1 MHRNQINNKVYVG
14 ITGMA
19 PEKRWQNGRG
29 YSYNTHFSNAIKK
42 YGWDHFDHIIL
53 EENLTQDEAKQKEIE
68 YIQYYNATNPQNG
81 YNVSPGGDGQLKPVY
96 QYDRF
101 TGRFLKQWKGTI
113 EIEKELNIPNPDI
126 SAVCLGKVKTSHNFY
141 FSYVDYGPQLP
152 HDIYNW
158 INTNDWH
165 VMVAQYGLDG
175 KFINVYNTKAE
186 AARYLGKEGQSIN
199 FSNKT
204 SLGFIWKQVDDIQEY
219 DHDLTPDEL
228 ECYRRNK
235 PSEKRVFQYDMDGN
249 YLRSFCSTC
258 EAGEKLNIKPNN
270 IAAACRGITKSYK
283 GCLWRYATEMQEG
296 ERIPIDQINK
306 LRIHARSKGI
316 NQYGLNG
323 NYIKHFDCITTAA
336 NELGLSTNNI
346 SHVCMRKNKSTG
358 GFIFRYDDDS
368 LTEDD
373 IKWVNKHNRKRSV
386 IQYNTFGDFIAQYE
400 SIAEASRKTGINQS
414 MIFSCCNN
422 EGKSHNGFK
431 WKYAN

>member
-1 MHRNQINNKVYVG
+1 M
-14 ITGMA
+14 
-19 PEKRWQNGRG
+19 
-29 YSYNTHFSNAIKK
+29 
-42 YGWDHFDHIIL
+42 
-53 EENLTQDEAKQKEIE
+53 
-68 YIQYYNATNPQNG
+68 
-81 YNVSPGGDGQLKPVY
+81 
-96 QYDRF
+96 
-101 TGRFLKQWKGTI
+101 
-113 EIEKELNIPNPDI
+113 
-126 SAVCLGKVKTSHNFY
+126 
-141 FSYVDYGPQLP
+141 
-152 HDIYNW
+152 
-158 INTNDWH
+158 
-165 VMVAQYGLDG
+165 
-175 KFINVYNTKAE
+175 
-186 AARYLGKEGQSIN
+186 
-199 FSNKT
+199 
-204 SLGFIWKQVDDIQEY
+204 
-219 DHDLTPDEL
+219 
-228 ECYRRNK
+228 
-235 PSEKRVFQYDMDGN
+235 
-249 YLRSFCSTC
+249 
-258 EAGEKLNIKPNN
+258 
-270 IAAACRGITKSYK
+270 
-283 GCLWRYATEMQEG
+283 WRYATEMQEG

-386 IQYNTFGDFIAQYE
+386 IQYSTFGDFIAQYE